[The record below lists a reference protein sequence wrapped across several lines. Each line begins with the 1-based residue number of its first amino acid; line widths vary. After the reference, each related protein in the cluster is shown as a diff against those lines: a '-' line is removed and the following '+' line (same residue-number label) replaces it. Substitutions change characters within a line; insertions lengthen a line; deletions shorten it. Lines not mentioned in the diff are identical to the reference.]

1 MIGKP
6 VRTPGAQ
13 QPCFPAVPD
22 IHWVPR
28 SLAGVPLTHRDLVRV
43 AIALGEWTCS
53 AEEAA

>member
-13 QPCFPAVPD
+13 QPCPLPAPGA
-22 IHWVPR
+22 HWVPR
-28 SLAGVPLTHRDLVRV
+28 SLAGVPLTLGDLVRV
-43 AIALGEWTCS
+43 AIALDEWTSS